1 MLRASRRDR
10 MPVNFALTVWQYQR
24 QAKLTVCQTQG
35 ASSFPAR
42 RPFVFLA
49 HCFSKSQGAV
59 ALRPNNNGLLARA
72 YVGLSCEKAKNES
85 QLLKMLLQ
93 ELGSP
98 SVLQDA

>member
-1 MLRASRRDR
+1 
-10 MPVNFALTVWQYQR
+10 MPVNFALTVWEYQR
-24 QAKLTVCQTQG
+24 QAKLTVCQAQG

-49 HCFSKSQGAV
+49 YCFSKSQGAV
-59 ALRPNNNGLLARA
+59 ALSPTITACWPDYLRA
-72 YVGLSCEKAKNES
+72 YVRLSCEKAKNES

-93 ELGSP
+93 ELISP